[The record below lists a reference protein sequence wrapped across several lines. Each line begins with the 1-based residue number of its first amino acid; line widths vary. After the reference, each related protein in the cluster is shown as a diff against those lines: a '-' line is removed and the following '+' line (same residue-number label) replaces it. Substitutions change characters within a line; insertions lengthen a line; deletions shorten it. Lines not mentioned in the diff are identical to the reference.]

1 MLTYHGGTVYGKSV
15 NNPNVLAD
23 TLLGIMV
30 NCLHGG
36 PTFISKMIP
45 VSKLDTNFLKSQV
58 YKNTRAVTNAG
69 GEVIAII
76 SVGNRTN
83 QPLFKKYETQEG
95 KPWLRV
101 DGTYLLYDFVHL
113 LKTFRNLWLTE
124 RAGDLQFVVDNVT
137 YVARWQHLREL
148 YRYEREQSSLVKMSM
163 LTGVAVYPKFIE
175 RQRVQ
180 PCLNVFCDKTAVAL
194 QLVSEKIQTD
204 VRGTVLLLQTVT
216 KWWKIINVKRK
227 GLDERL
233 REPDLRLE

>member
-1 MLTYHGGTVYGKSV
+1 MYGKSA

-45 VSKLDTNFLKSQV
+45 VSKLDTNFLKNQV
-58 YKNTRAVTNAG
+58 DINTRAVANAE
-69 GEVIAII
+69 GEVIAFT
-76 SVGNRTN
+76 SDGNRAN
-83 QPLFKKYETQEG
+83 QSLFKKYEAQEG

-124 RAGDLQFVVDNVT
+124 RAGELQFVVDNVT

-148 YRYEREQSSLVKMSM
+148 CRYERER
-163 LTGVAVYPKFIE
+163 AKFTSE
-175 RQRVQ
+175 
-180 PCLNVFCDKTAVAL
+180 NVHANRCCC
-194 QLVSEKIQTD
+194 VS
-204 VRGTVLLLQTVT
+204 
-216 KWWKIINVKRK
+216 
-227 GLDERL
+227 
-233 REPDLRLE
+233 